1 MEFLRSCRTTTQV
14 LLSRR
19 LYAIPGSQLISDRPV
34 VWTSL
39 AILFAHEI
47 EPAIVGRAFPSSR
60 QFRLPSPAVIA
71 NTPGSYEPP
80 TILCASPREDWLFAY
95 FPGRQIPG
103 VGCFWRAEQADGWD
117 IIESISFPRGRGV
130 LTAKWLG
137 HAREVWSDTLT
148 LLSIYSP
155 VQQWVADSSR
165 NTSRLP
171 PLGPVVLASL
181 PTLILVTQNLQV
193 QLCCVRS
200 GPQQPKI
207 VVASCSLEKPD
218 ELRDPNNV
226 PPNLDLFDSRCC
238 THAAIGLGYNG
249 SYYFF
254 PSWTQILNLES
265 RVFNPSGDSFTAER
279 SAA

>member
-1 MEFLRSCRTTTQV
+1 
-14 LLSRR
+14 
-19 LYAIPGSQLISDRPV
+19 
-34 VWTSL
+34 
-39 AILFAHEI
+39 
-47 EPAIVGRAFPSSR
+47 
-60 QFRLPSPAVIA
+60 
-71 NTPGSYEPP
+71 
-80 TILCASPREDWLFAY
+80 
-95 FPGRQIPG
+95 
-103 VGCFWRAEQADGWD
+103 
-117 IIESISFPRGRGV
+117 
-130 LTAKWLG
+130 
-137 HAREVWSDTLT
+137 
-148 LLSIYSP
+148 
-155 VQQWVADSSR
+155 
-165 NTSRLP
+165 
-171 PLGPVVLASL
+171 VLASL

-226 PPNLDLFDSRCC
+226 PSNLDLFDSRCC